1 MYNSIFGFKEKFTI
15 LSKVTGYCINKRN
28 IVKNKV
34 FLISFVSFFIF
45 VSFNFFLP
53 YKYKVKKIVIDAGHG
68 GKNWGTTG
76 KISKEKT
83 IALAISEKLGKI
95 IKEKIEDVEII
106 FTRSD
111 DTFIGLDER
120 ADIANKNSAD
130 LFVSIHCNSSG
141 RSRATDVHGT
151 ETWVMGVNKLA
162 SNLEV
167 AKRENSV
174 ILMEDNY
181 AEKYEGYDPNSP
193 ASNILFSLY
202 QNAHV
207 ENSLK
212 LADNIESQFK
222 HHIGKN
228 SRGVKQG
235 PFLVLHKSYMPSV
248 LVEVGF
254 LTNPQEEKELNDDL
268 KQTYIASAIYRAI
281 RDYKN
286 DVESTN
292 E

>member
-1 MYNSIFGFKEKFTI
+1 M
-15 LSKVTGYCINKRN
+15 
-28 IVKNKV
+28 
-34 FLISFVSFFIF
+34 
-45 VSFNFFLP
+45 
-53 YKYKVKKIVIDAGHG
+53 IDAGHG

-76 KISKEKT
+76 NISKEKNV
-83 IALAISEKLGKI
+83 ALAISKKLGKI
-95 IKEKIEDVEII
+95 MKENIADVEII
-106 FTRSD
+106 FTRTD
-111 DTFIGLDER
+111 DTFIGLNER
-120 ADIANKNSAD
+120 AEIANKNDAD

-141 RSRATDVHGT
+141 KNKASHVNGT
-151 ETWVMGVNKLA
+151 ETWVMGMNKMA

-174 ILMEDNY
+174 ILMEENY
-181 AEKYEGYDPNSP
+181 EEKYEGYDPDSP

-207 ENSLK
+207 ENSLN
-212 LADNIESQFK
+212 LAAKIENQFK
-222 HHIGKN
+222 NKIGKN

-254 LTNPQEEKELNDDL
+254 LTNPKEEKELNDDL
-268 KQTYIASAIYRAI
+268 KQTYIATAIYRAI
-281 RDYKN
+281 REYKKQ
-286 DVESTN
+286 VESSN

>member
-1 MYNSIFGFKEKFTI
+1 MRNKIVVLSLGTLLIFG
-15 LSKVTGYCINKRN
+15 
-28 IVKNKV
+28 
-34 FLISFVSFFIF
+34 
-45 VSFNFFLP
+45 SFNVFNTFE
-53 YKYKVKKIVIDAGHG
+53 YRVKKIVIDAGHG

-76 KISKEKT
+76 KVSKEKN
-83 IALAISEKLGKI
+83 ISLAISKKLGKI
-95 IKEKIEDVEII
+95 LSEKMSGVEII
-106 FTRSD
+106 LTRNN

-120 ADIANKNSAD
+120 AEIANKNSAD

-141 RSRATDVHGT
+141 KNKSPHVKGT
-151 ETWVMGVNKLA
+151 ETWVMGMNKLS
-162 SNLEV
+162 SNLDV

-174 ILMEDNY
+174 ILLEDNY
-181 AEKYEGYDPNSP
+181 DEKYEGYDPESP

-202 QNAHV
+202 QNAYL

-212 LADNIESQFK
+212 LAEKIEYQFENRV
-222 HHIGKN
+222 GKN

-281 RDYKN
+281 RDYKQE
-286 DVESTN
+286 VESLSK
-292 E
+292 

>member
-1 MYNSIFGFKEKFTI
+1 MLCLGALLVFG
-15 LSKVTGYCINKRN
+15 
-28 IVKNKV
+28 
-34 FLISFVSFFIF
+34 
-45 VSFNFFLP
+45 SFNVFNT
-53 YKYKVKKIVIDAGHG
+53 YKYRVKKIVVDAGHG

-76 KISKEKT
+76 RLSKEKH
-83 IALAISEKLGKI
+83 IALAISKKLGTI
-95 IKEKIEDVEII
+95 LSEKMGGVEII
-106 FTRSD
+106 LTRNN

-120 ADIANKNSAD
+120 AEIANKNNAD

-141 RSRATDVHGT
+141 SKRVQYVRGT
-151 ETWVMGVNKLA
+151 ETWVMGMNKIA
-162 SNLEV
+162 SNLDV

-174 ILMEDNY
+174 ILLEENY
-181 AEKYEGYDPNSP
+181 EEKYEGYDPDSP

-202 QNAHV
+202 QDAYL
-207 ENSLK
+207 ENSLR
-212 LADNIESQFK
+212 LAEKIEYQFK
-222 HHIGKN
+222 NRVGKN

-286 DVESTN
+286 DVESLS